1 MVPITLPGPVYNW
14 LRTLLQSG
22 WGLLV
27 GHYAILG
34 QIPMDAAVDWTLTT
48 VIIGGIA
55 AGVHWLETRTGDT
68 PGTPNYLPPE
78 IVAGRI
84 RTIWRTSGRCMT
96 IRASSVT
103 SRALDTWPGA
113 SRPSGRTKCVSRRPS
128 CRARWFI
135 SASMFAN
142 SR

>member
-55 AGVHWLETRTGDT
+55 AGVHWLETRTGD
-68 PGTPNYLPPE
+68 GF
-78 IVAGRI
+78 
-84 RTIWRTSGRCMT
+84 
-96 IRASSVT
+96 
-103 SRALDTWPGA
+103 WPK
-113 SRPSGRTKCVSRRPS
+113 T
-128 CRARWFI
+128 ARWVARIAMFGLGKSPTY
-135 SASMFAN
+135 SAPTKA
-142 SR
+142 